1 MPIPAVVDSLESV
14 PVALR
19 DQYVQAPADSPIKGK
34 YIAQVEGAHGYGL
47 EHIVGLKSSV
57 EAARAERDALKARVG
72 AWGDLTPE
80 QAREA
85 LSLVEK
91 AKGSV
96 PKDQLD
102 AAVGAEVGKVK
113 KSYEEKLTEA
123 EKKLEARGGKLRNA
137 LVTMEA
143 RRALIAAGATP
154 KGAELL
160 LNVVDK
166 IAVIDGIDG
175 DGMPKVK
182 LKNGSGGFRISAKQ
196 GKNDEMDLDEYAE
209 TLRDEFPEA
218 FSGGGS
224 KGSGATGGNGKGGG
238 PTHTISIADAKDT
251 MKYRAAKAAADKAG
265 VRLVITD

>member
-1 MPIPAVVDSLESV
+1 MPIPAVVDSLDSV
-14 PVALR
+14 PAALR
-19 DQYVQAPADSPIKGK
+19 SEYVPAPADSPIKGK
-34 YIAQVEGAHGYGL
+34 FVAHVEAAHGYGL

-57 EAARAERDALKARVG
+57 EAARAERDALKAKVS
-72 AWGDLTPE
+72 AWGDLDPVQTR
-80 QAREA
+80 ADLA
-85 LSLVEK
+85 LVEK
-91 AKGSV
+91 AKSAI
-96 PKDQLD
+96 PKEQFD
-102 AAVGAEVGKVK
+102 AAVGSEVGKTK
-113 KSYEEKLTEA
+113 KSYEEKLAEA
-123 EKKLEARGGKLRNA
+123 EKRLEARGGKLRNA

-182 LKNGSGGFRISAKQ
+182 LKNGSGGFRISAKT

-209 TLRDEFPEA
+209 TLRDEYPEA

-224 KGSGATGGNGKGGG
+224 KGSGATGGGGKGAGSVFS
-238 PTHTISIADAKDT
+238 ISRADSKDAL
-251 MKYRAAKAAADKAG
+251 KYRAAKAAAEKAG
-265 VRLVITD
+265 QRLVITD